1 MCGFAG
7 FVGAQ
12 DPELLRRMGQAVRHR
27 GPDQEGDFESDPCSF
42 SHKRLSI
49 IDLTEAG
56 RQPLA
61 SEDGR
66 FVVAYNGE
74 IYNYKELRVKYE
86 KAGWK
91 FRTQTDTECLLASA
105 SLHGLTDL
113 GEFHGMFAFALWDRE
128 LGTCF
133 LARDRMGIKPL
144 FVAEIDGRVGFASEV
159 GGLLPMRD
167 AWREDEIA
175 RSMYLAVGYVPGP
188 RTIFE
193 GMRNLEPGRLYSIRG
208 PAPYGAGRSGS
219 IHEGPRFDVWP
230 KRDTPRSRAEA
241 EEMLREIVDGAVAAQ
256 TVSDRPVG
264 AFLSGGLDSSV
275 VLSAMR
281 IHDPRGT
288 IKTFTTRFKHH
299 VDDPKFNVDADLAR
313 RTAERY
319 GCEHYEIEVGAED
332 VIANAEAMALHLGQ
346 PHNNSATVAVDAA
359 ARLAS
364 KHVPVVLTGDG
375 GDELFGGYRRYQLWS
390 MAGPRIT
397 YHVTRSIVRVGA
409 KFHPRYQDWKD
420 LLDAEDEASRL
431 LTFHAL
437 PADRRRALF
446 GDATDDAAV
455 LERWRELLV
464 GVKGGDPVS
473 RFMALDRLTWLRD
486 DAFVRSDRLT
496 MRHGVEARVPLL
508 DDSLISFA
516 NGLPRSWLVN
526 ARHSKI
532 LWRSAFADRCLP
544 EVVHGEKRGWIT
556 PAAKWIRV
564 GLKDWMEELIEE
576 AIRDQVWID
585 GPAVRQAFK
594 DHLSGKRY
602 GLIELWTIAQY
613 QLWRRAYRSHL
624 R

>member
-12 DPELLRRMGQAVRHR
+12 DHALLRRMGEAVRHR
-27 GPDQEGDFESDPCSF
+27 GPDQEGDFESDACSF

-56 RQPLA
+56 RQPLET
-61 SEDGR
+61 EDLPTPKRSSGSAQAGGR

-144 FVAEIDGRVGFASEV
+144 FVAEIDGRIGFASEI
-159 GGLLPMRD
+159 GGVLPMRD
-167 AWREDEIA
+167 GWREDPVA
-175 RSMYLAVGYVPGP
+175 RSMYLAVGYVTGP

-193 GMRNLEPGRLYSIRG
+193 GVRHLEPGRLYSIRKG
-208 PAPYGAGRSGS
+208 KMT
-219 IHEGPRFDVWP
+219 EGPRFDVWP
-230 KRDTPRSRAEA
+230 TRETPRSRHEA
-241 EEMLREIVDGAVAAQ
+241 AEMLREIVDGAVAAQ

-299 VDDPKFNVDADLAR
+299 VDDPKFNIDADLAR
-313 RTAERY
+313 RTAEKY
-319 GCEHYEIEVGAED
+319 GCEHHEIEVGAED
-332 VIANAEAMALHLGQ
+332 VIAQVEAMALHLGQ

-359 ARLAS
+359 ARIAS

-390 MAGPRIT
+390 LAGPRIT
-397 YHVTRSIVRVGA
+397 YHVTRNIIHAGA
-409 KFHPRYQDWKD
+409 KFHPRYRDWKD
-420 LLDAEDEASRL
+420 LLEADDEAARL

-437 PADRRRALF
+437 STDRRRVIF
-446 GDATDDAAV
+446 GSATDDSAV
-455 LERWRELLV
+455 LARWRALLA
-464 GVKGGDPVS
+464 GVKGGDPVT

-496 MRHGVEARVPLL
+496 MRHGVESRVPLL
-508 DDSLISFA
+508 DDSLVAFA
-516 NGLPRSWLVN
+516 QSLPRSWLVN
-526 ARHSKI
+526 A
-532 LWRSAFADRCLP
+532 
-544 EVVHGEKRGWIT
+544 
-556 PAAKWIRV
+556 
-564 GLKDWMEELIEE
+564 
-576 AIRDQVWID
+576 
-585 GPAVRQAFK
+585 
-594 DHLSGKRY
+594 
-602 GLIELWTIAQY
+602 
-613 QLWRRAYRSHL
+613 
-624 R
+624 

>member
-1 MCGFAG
+1 
-7 FVGAQ
+7 
-12 DPELLRRMGQAVRHR
+12 MGEAVRHR
-27 GPDQEGDFESDPCSF
+27 GPDQESAFESEACSI

-74 IYNYKELRVKYE
+74 IYNYKELRAKYE
-86 KAGWK
+86 QAGWK

-144 FVAEIDGRVGFASEV
+144 FVAEIDDRVGFASEI
-159 GGLLPMRD
+159 GGVLPMRD
-167 AWREDEIA
+167 GWSEDPVA

-188 RTIFE
+188 RTMFE
-193 GMRNLEPGRLYSIRG
+193 GVRQLEPGRLYSIKN
-208 PAPYGAGRSGS
+208 GAV
-219 IHEGPRFDVWP
+219 HEGPRFDVWP
-230 KRDTPRSRAEA
+230 KLDAPKSRAEA

-299 VDDPKFNVDADLAR
+299 VDDPKFNIDADLAR
-313 RTAERY
+313 RTAEKY

-390 MAGPRIT
+390 LAGARLANPA
-397 YHVTRSIVRVGA
+397 TRSVARGLA
-409 KFHPRYQDWKD
+409 RLHPKHHAWKD

-437 PADRRRALF
+437 PAERRRTIF

-455 LERWRELLV
+455 LARWRALLADV
-464 GVKGGDPVS
+464 RGGDPVS
-473 RFMALDRLTWLRD
+473 RFMALDRLTWLRN

-496 MRHGVEARVPLL
+496 MRYGVEARVPLL
-508 DDSLISFA
+508 DDSLVAFA
-516 NGLPRSWLVN
+516 QSLPRSWLVN

-564 GLKDWMEELIEE
+564 GLKDWMRELIEE

-585 GPAVRQAFK
+585 GPAVRQTFE

-602 GLIELWTIAQY
+602 GLIELWTVAQY
-613 QLWRRAYRSHL
+613 QLWRRSYRSHL

>member
-1 MCGFAG
+1 
-7 FVGAQ
+7 
-12 DPELLRRMGQAVRHR
+12 MGEAVRHR
-27 GPDQEGDFESDPCSF
+27 GPDQEGVFESEACSLA
-42 SHKRLSI
+42 HARLSI
-49 IDLTEAG
+49 IDLTDAG
-56 RQPLA
+56 RQPLVT
-61 SEDGR
+61 EDGR
-66 FVVAYNGE
+66 FTVAYNGE
-74 IYNYKELRVKYE
+74 IYNYKELRAKYE
-86 KAGWK
+86 RAGWK

-105 SLHGLTDL
+105 ALHGLSDL
-113 GEFHGMFAFALWDRE
+113 GDFHGMFAFALWDRDTE
-128 LGTCF
+128 TCR

-167 AWREDEIA
+167 GWREDEIA
-175 RSMYLAVGYVPGP
+175 RAMYLAVGYVPGP

-193 GMRNLEPGRLYSIRG
+193 GIRHLEPGRLYSIRKG
-208 PAPYGAGRSGS
+208 KLA
-219 IHEGPRFDVWP
+219 EGPRFDVWP
-230 KRDTPRSRAEA
+230 ERETPSSRAQGQ
-241 EEMLREIVDGAVAAQ
+241 EMLREIVDGAVAAQ

-264 AFLSGGLDSSV
+264 VFLSGGLDSSV

-281 IHDPRGT
+281 IHDPRGI
-288 IKTFTTRFKHH
+288 IKTFTTRFRHH
-299 VDDPKFNVDADLAR
+299 VDDPKFNIDADLAR

-319 GCEHYEIEVGAED
+319 GCEHHEIEVGAED
-332 VIANAEAMALHLGQ
+332 VIAQAEAMALHLGQ

-390 MAGPRIT
+390 FAGARIANPA
-397 YHVTRSIVRVGA
+397 TRSVAHALARL
-409 KFHPRYQDWKD
+409 HPRYHAWKD
-420 LLDAEDEASRL
+420 LLEAPDEAARL

-437 PADRRRALF
+437 PANRRRALF
-446 GDATDDAAV
+446 GTATDDAAV
-455 LERWRELLV
+455 LERWRELLA
-464 GVKGGDPVS
+464 GVKVNDSVS

-508 DDSLISFA
+508 DDSVVAFA
-516 NGLPRSWLVN
+516 QSLPRSWLAN

-544 EVVHGEKRGWIT
+544 EVIKGEKRGWIT

-564 GLKDWMEELIEE
+564 GLKDWMGELIEE
-576 AIRDQVWID
+576 AIRDQDWMNGRAI
-585 GPAVRQAFK
+585 RQAFEH
-594 DHLSGKRY
+594 HLSGRNY
-602 GLIELWTIAQY
+602 GLIELWTVAQY
-613 QLWRRAYRSHL
+613 QLWRRAYRPHL

>member
-7 FVGAQ
+7 FFGPQ
-12 DPELLRRMGQAVRHR
+12 DPELLRRMGEAVRHR
-27 GPDQEGDFESDPCSF
+27 GPDQDGEVFLPLAKGELEGVSM

-61 SEDGR
+61 TEDGR
-66 FVVAYNGE
+66 FTVAYNGE
-74 IYNYKELRVKYE
+74 IYNYKELRARYE
-86 KAGWK
+86 QAGWK

-105 SLHGLTDL
+105 ALHGLSDL
-113 GEFHGMFAFALWDRE
+113 GEFHGMFAFALWDRDTE
-128 LGTCF
+128 TCL
-133 LARDRMGIKPL
+133 LARDRLGIKPL
-144 FVAEIDGRVGFASEV
+144 FVAHVGGRIGFASEV

-167 AWREDEIA
+167 AWDEDEIA

-188 RTIFE
+188 RTIFD
-193 GMRNLEPGRLYSIRG
+193 GMQSLEPGRLYSIRKG
-208 PAPYGAGRSGS
+208 KLS
-219 IHEGPRFDVWP
+219 EGPRFDVWR
-230 KRDTPRSRAEA
+230 KREAPRSRADA

-264 AFLSGGLDSSV
+264 VFLSGGLDSSV

-281 IHDPRGT
+281 IHDPRGA

-299 VDDPKFNVDADLAR
+299 VDDPKFNIDADLAR
-313 RTAERY
+313 RTAEKY
-319 GCEHYEIEVGAED
+319 GCEHHEVEVGAED
-332 VIANAEAMALHLGQ
+332 VIAQAEAMALHLGQ

-390 MAGPRIT
+390 WAGPRIAHRASRNVAT
-397 YHVTRSIVRVGA
+397 VLAR
-409 KFHPRYQDWKD
+409 FHPKYRDWKD
-420 LLDAEDEASRL
+420 LLGADNEAARL

-437 PADRRRALF
+437 PFNRRRALF
-446 GDATDDAAV
+446 GTASDDAAV
-455 LERWRELLV
+455 LGRWRELLAD
-464 GVKGGDPVS
+464 VKGGDPVS
-473 RFMALDRLTWLRD
+473 RFMSLDRLTWLRD

-508 DDSLISFA
+508 DNSLIAFA
-516 NGLPRSWLVN
+516 QSLPRSWLVN

-532 LWRSAFADRCLP
+532 LWRSAFTDRCLP
-544 EVVHGEKRGWIT
+544 EVIKGEKRGWIT

-564 GLKDWMEELIEE
+564 GLKNWMGELIEE
-576 AIRDQVWID
+576 AIRDQDWVN
-585 GPAVRQAFK
+585 GRAVRRAFD
-594 DHLSGKRY
+594 DHLSGRNY
-602 GLIELWTIAQY
+602 GLIELWTVAQY